1 MKSTNDRLWIHDR
14 MVIECTCWTLQ
25 SGFRQKRQVC

>member
-1 MKSTNDRLWIHDR
+1 MKSTNDRLW